1 MSTGTEPRE
10 RIDDLAARIVALRDA
25 YYRGEPLVAD
35 ADYDALEDELREL
48 IDAHPD
54 LAPDPNPLES
64 VGAPA
69 VLHAPV
75 RHSRPM
81 LSLEK
86 ATSPEQ
92 VEAFFGRF
100 PGQPVVVMPKLDGL
114 SLALVYEGGRLARA
128 VTRGDGTT
136 GDDVTM
142 LVRALAGGVPHGI
155 EADGRVEVRGEL
167 VMLRSTFAAYNAA
180 HPDKP
185 LINPRG
191 AAAGTIRAKDPAQVA
206 ERRLQFFAFDLDATG
221 GADADVEAA
230 LRALG
235 FDAADMRHCDDAAAA
250 QEAIAAIEAGRG
262 ELDYDLDGAVL
273 RLADR
278 NAYAAAGTRS
288 SSPRGALAF
297 KYAAEEK
304 TTLLADVVWDVG
316 KIGKVAPVAVLE
328 PVFVGGTTVTRAT
341 LANQEVIRAR
351 DVRIGDTVLVR
362 RAGDVIPFVAGVL
375 DASKRTGAE
384 REIVAPAEC
393 PSCAQPLTEQG
404 NSRELYCTNVACP
417 AQTVRRL
424 IHWASRAAADIEAI
438 GPVWI
443 ERLSEA
449 GLLERPSDFYA
460 LERDALLRFDGIAD
474 ISADRMIESI
484 EGSRDVGLRRA
495 LIGLAIPMASEGT
508 AVRLCRAGYG
518 SLEEV
523 ADGGAEALQQV
534 EDIGPKVA
542 ASLHS
547 HLNRD
552 STRAELARL
561 RELGVN
567 LDVSEED
574 LPPQV
579 ASDAPLAGKTVV
591 VTGAIADPRSGE
603 KVPRP
608 AFQRLCERAGATTA
622 SSVSASTDMLI
633 CGANVG
639 ASKTAKAEKLGVEV
653 VDQDDVWRVLI
664 AAGVA

>member
-1 MSTGTEPRE
+1 MVTRTEPRE
-10 RIDDLAARIVALRDA
+10 RIDDLTARIVALRDA
-25 YYRGEPLVAD
+25 YYRGEPRVAD

-48 IDAHPD
+48 IAAHPE
-54 LAPDPNPLES
+54 LAPDPNPLER
-64 VGAPA
+64 VGAPS
-69 VLHAPV
+69 VLHAAV

-86 ATSPEQ
+86 ATAPAQ
-92 VEAFFGRF
+92 VEAFFDRF

-114 SLALVYEGGRLARA
+114 SLALVYERGRLARA

-136 GDDVTM
+136 GDDVTV
-142 LVRALAGGVPHGI
+142 LVRALAGRVPERI
-155 EADGRVEVRGEL
+155 EAAGRAEVRGEL

-185 LINPRG
+185 LTNPRG
-191 AAAGTIRAKDPAQVA
+191 GAAGTIRAKDPAQVA
-206 ERRLQFFAFDLDATG
+206 ERRLQFFAFDLDTSD
-221 GADADVEAA
+221 GAEADVEAA

-288 SSPRGALAF
+288 NSPRGALAF

-375 DASKRTGAE
+375 DASARTGAE
-384 REIVAPAEC
+384 REIVAPADC
-393 PSCAQPLTEQG
+393 PSCGQPLTEQG
-404 NSRELYCTNVACP
+404 NSRELYCTNVGCP

-460 LERDALLRFDGIAD
+460 LGRDDLLRFDRIAD
-474 ISADRMIESI
+474 VSADRMLESI
-484 EGSRDVGLRRA
+484 DASRGVGLRRA
-495 LIGLAIPMASEGT
+495 LIGLAIPMASEAT
-508 AVRLCRAGYG
+508 ATRLCRAGFR

-523 ADGGAEALQQV
+523 ADAGEARLLEV

-547 HLNRD
+547 HLNREG
-552 STRAELARL
+552 TRAELARL
-561 RELGVN
+561 RELGVEV
-567 LDVSEED
+567 DVREED
-574 LPPQV
+574 LPPRV
-579 ASDAPLAGKTVV
+579 AADAPLAGKTIV

-639 ASKTAKAEKLGVEV
+639 ASKTAKAEKLGVDV
-653 VDQDDVWRVLI
+653 VDQADVWRLLI
-664 AAGVA
+664 DAGIA